1 LESGKNQRIERIKMT
16 EGLREFLDALLVLG
30 VLLGCWLA
38 IGLLGNGWS
47 NTCIRFGIFWI
58 RHGHA
63 TQRRHAAQAANLEKM
78 LSGLGQAAAQGTK
91 VRKSRSKPAL
101 VPIREREVEGLGK

>member
-1 LESGKNQRIERIKMT
+1 MT
-16 EGLREFLDALLVLG
+16 EGLREFLDAVLVFG
-30 VLLGCWLA
+30 VVLGCWLA

-63 TQRRHAAQAANLEKM
+63 TQRRHAVQAANLEKM
-78 LSGLGQAAAQGTK
+78 LAGLGQAAAQIPK
-91 VRKSRSKPAL
+91 ARKSRSKAAL
-101 VPIREREVEGLGK
+101 FPVMDREREREKIEVSGN